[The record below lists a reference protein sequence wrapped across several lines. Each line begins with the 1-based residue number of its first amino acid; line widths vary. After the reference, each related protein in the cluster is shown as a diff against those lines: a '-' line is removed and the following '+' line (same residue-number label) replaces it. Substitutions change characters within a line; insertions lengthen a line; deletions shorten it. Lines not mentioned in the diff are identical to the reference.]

1 MLQVHDTDQPGPT
14 AGEPGPSR
22 PGQRRR
28 VRRQRYVRPMK
39 IETVQRWV
47 ASAILFHVG
56 SVPAVTLAVYSIGIA
71 ATDFG
76 RGVGLWIMS
85 AVIGLLTVAG
95 IRAIFQRTPLT
106 AWLLLGILPT
116 AVTGFYIF

>member
-1 MLQVHDTDQPGPT
+1 MN
-14 AGEPGPSR
+14 
-22 PGQRRR
+22 
-28 VRRQRYVRPMK
+28 

-47 ASAILFHVG
+47 VSAILFHVG
-56 SVPAVTLAVYSIGIA
+56 SVPAITLAVYSIGVA
-71 ATDFG
+71 AADFG

-85 AVIGLLTVAG
+85 GVIGLLTVVG
-95 IRAIFQRTPLT
+95 ILLIFQRTPRS